1 MEKLKVLVPVDSSER
16 SNYSLN
22 LLKNMFDK
30 KQVEVTLINV
40 KEVQVNNIFLI
51 QQQIK
56 KLKSKSEKVM
66 EEAKQ
71 KIKNL
76 GYEYEYEMYS
86 CFGIPADKIV
96 EKAEKDNFDM
106 IVMAKSNRKG
116 LEKMKGSVTTKVV
129 KTSEVPVIV
138 V

>member
-1 MEKLKVLVPVDSSER
+1 MEKIKVLVPVDSSER

-22 LLKNMFDK
+22 LLENMFDK
-30 KQVEVTLINV
+30 NQVEVTLINV

-56 KLKSKSEKVM
+56 KLKDKSEKIM
-66 EEAKQ
+66 KEAKQ

-76 GYEYEYEMYS
+76 GYEYEMYS
-86 CFGIPADKIV
+86 CFGMPADKIV

-106 IVMAKSNRKG
+106 IVMAKSNKKG
-116 LEKMKGSVTTKVV
+116 LEKIKGSVTTKVV

>member
-22 LLKNMFDK
+22 LLENMFDK
-30 KQVEVTLINV
+30 NQVEVTLINV

-56 KLKSKSEKVM
+56 RLKDKSEKIM
-66 EEAKQ
+66 KEAKQ

-76 GYEYEYEMYS
+76 GCEYEMYS
-86 CFGIPADKIV
+86 CFGVPADKIV

-106 IVMAKSNRKG
+106 IVMAKSNKKG
-116 LEKMKGSVTTKVV
+116 LEKIKGSVTTKVV
-129 KTSEVPVIV
+129 KASEVPVIV

>member
-22 LLKNMFDK
+22 LLKDMFNE

-56 KLKSKSEKVM
+56 KLKNKKWKS
-66 EEAKQ
+66 
-71 KIKNL
+71 
-76 GYEYEYEMYS
+76 YE
-86 CFGIPADKIV
+86 
-96 EKAEKDNFDM
+96 
-106 IVMAKSNRKG
+106 
-116 LEKMKGSVTTKVV
+116 GS
-129 KTSEVPVIV
+129 
-138 V
+138 

>member
-16 SNYSLN
+16 SNHSLN

-56 KLKSKSEKVM
+56 KLKGKSEKVM
-66 EEAKQ
+66 EEAKK
-71 KIKNL
+71 KIKNF
-76 GYEYEYEMYS
+76 GYEYEMYS

>member
-22 LLKNMFDK
+22 LLENMFDK
-30 KQVEVTLINV
+30 SQVEVTLINV

-56 KLKSKSEKVM
+56 KLKDKSEKIM
-66 EEAKQ
+66 KEAKQ

-76 GYEYEYEMYS
+76 GYEYEMYS
-86 CFGIPADKIV
+86 CFGMPADKIV

-106 IVMAKSNRKG
+106 IVMAKSNKKG
-116 LEKMKGSVTTKVV
+116 LEKIKGSVTTKVV

>member
-22 LLKNMFDK
+22 LLENMFDK
-30 KQVEVTLINV
+30 NQVEVTLINV

-56 KLKSKSEKVM
+56 KLKDKSEKIM
-66 EEAKQ
+66 KEAKQ

-76 GYEYEYEMYS
+76 GYEYEMYS

-106 IVMAKSNRKG
+106 IVMAKSNKKG
-116 LEKMKGSVTTKVV
+116 LEKIKGSVTTKVV

>member
-66 EEAKQ
+66 EEAKK

-76 GYEYEYEMYS
+76 GYEYEMYS

-116 LEKMKGSVTTKVV
+116 LEKMKGSVITKVV

>member
-22 LLKNMFDK
+22 LLENMFDK
-30 KQVEVTLINV
+30 NQVEVTLINV

-56 KLKSKSEKVM
+56 KLKDKSEKIM
-66 EEAKQ
+66 KEAKQ

-76 GYEYEYEMYS
+76 GYEYEMYS
-86 CFGIPADKIV
+86 CFGMPVDKIV

-106 IVMAKSNRKG
+106 IVMAKSNKKG
-116 LEKMKGSVTTKVV
+116 LEKIKGSVTTKVV

>member
-22 LLKNMFDK
+22 LLENMFDK
-30 KQVEVTLINV
+30 NQVEVTLINV

-56 KLKSKSEKVM
+56 KLKDKSEKIM
-66 EEAKQ
+66 KEAKQ

-76 GYEYEYEMYS
+76 GYEYEMYS
-86 CFGIPADKIV
+86 CFGMPADKIV

-106 IVMAKSNRKG
+106 IVMAKSNKKG
-116 LEKMKGSVTTKVV
+116 LEKIKGSVTTKVV

>member
-22 LLKNMFDK
+22 LLENMFDK
-30 KQVEVTLINV
+30 SQVEVTLINV
-40 KEVQVNNIFLI
+40 KEVQVNKYFLI

-56 KLKSKSEKVM
+56 KLKDKSEKIM
-66 EEAKQ
+66 KEAKQ

-76 GYEYEYEMYS
+76 GYEYEMYS
-86 CFGIPADKIV
+86 CFGMPADKIV

-106 IVMAKSNRKG
+106 IVMAKSNKKG
-116 LEKMKGSVTTKVV
+116 LEKIKGSVTTKVV

>member
-22 LLKNMFDK
+22 LLENMFDK
-30 KQVEVTLINV
+30 NQVEVTLINV

-56 KLKSKSEKVM
+56 KLKDKSEKIM
-66 EEAKQ
+66 KEAKR

-76 GYEYEYEMYS
+76 GYEYEMYS

-106 IVMAKSNRKG
+106 IVMAKSNKKG
-116 LEKMKGSVTTKVV
+116 LEKIKGSVTTKVV

>member
-22 LLKNMFDK
+22 LLENMFDK
-30 KQVEVTLINV
+30 SQVEVTLINV

-56 KLKSKSEKVM
+56 KLKDKSEKIM
-66 EEAKQ
+66 KEAKQ

-76 GYEYEYEMYS
+76 GYEYGMYS
-86 CFGIPADKIV
+86 CFGMPADKIV

-106 IVMAKSNRKG
+106 IVMAKSNKKG
-116 LEKMKGSVTTKVV
+116 LEKIKGSVTTKVV

>member
-22 LLKNMFDK
+22 LLENMFDK

-56 KLKSKSEKVM
+56 RLKDKSEKIM
-66 EEAKQ
+66 KEAKQ

-76 GYEYEYEMYS
+76 GYEYEMYS

-96 EKAEKDNFDM
+96 EKAERDNFDM
-106 IVMAKSNRKG
+106 IVMAKSNKKG
-116 LEKMKGSVTTKVV
+116 LEKIKGSVTTKVV
-129 KTSEVPVIV
+129 KASEVPVIV

>member
-56 KLKSKSEKVM
+56 QLKSKSEKVM
-66 EEAKQ
+66 EEAKK

-76 GYEYEYEMYS
+76 GYEYEMYS

>member
-22 LLKNMFDK
+22 LLENMFDK
-30 KQVEVTLINV
+30 SQVEVTLINV

-56 KLKSKSEKVM
+56 KLKEKSEKIM
-66 EEAKQ
+66 KEAKQ

-76 GYEYEYEMYS
+76 GYEYEMYS
-86 CFGIPADKIV
+86 CFGMPADKIV

-106 IVMAKSNRKG
+106 IVMAKSNKKG
-116 LEKMKGSVTTKVV
+116 LEKIKGSVTTKVV

>member
-22 LLKNMFDK
+22 LLENMFDK
-30 KQVEVTLINV
+30 SKVEVTLINV

-56 KLKSKSEKVM
+56 KLKDKSEKIM
-66 EEAKQ
+66 KEAKQ

-76 GYEYEYEMYS
+76 GYEYEMYS
-86 CFGIPADKIV
+86 CFGMPADKIV

-106 IVMAKSNRKG
+106 IVMAKSNKKG
-116 LEKMKGSVTTKVV
+116 LEKIKGSVTTKVV

>member
-22 LLKNMFDK
+22 LLENMFDK
-30 KQVEVTLINV
+30 SQVEVTLINV

-56 KLKSKSEKVM
+56 KLKDKSEKIM
-66 EEAKQ
+66 KEAKQ

-76 GYEYEYEMYS
+76 GYEYEMYS
-86 CFGIPADKIV
+86 CFGMPADKIV
-96 EKAEKDNFDM
+96 KKAEKDNFDM
-106 IVMAKSNRKG
+106 IVMAKSNKKG
-116 LEKMKGSVTTKVV
+116 LEKIKGSVTTKVV

>member
-22 LLKNMFDK
+22 LLENMFDK
-30 KQVEVTLINV
+30 SQVEVTLINV

-56 KLKSKSEKVM
+56 KLKDKSEKIM
-66 EEAKQ
+66 KEAKQ

-76 GYEYEYEMYS
+76 GYEYKMYS
-86 CFGIPADKIV
+86 CFGMPADKIV

-106 IVMAKSNRKG
+106 IVMAKSNKKG
-116 LEKMKGSVTTKVV
+116 LEKIKGSVTTKVV

>member
-22 LLKNMFDK
+22 LLKDIFNE
-30 KQVEVTLINV
+30 KQMEVTLINV

-56 KLKSKSEKVM
+56 KLKEKSEKVM
-66 EEAKQ
+66 QEAKE

-76 GYEYEYEMYS
+76 GYEYNMYS
-86 CFGIPADKIV
+86 CFGVPADKIV

-106 IVMAKSNRKG
+106 IVMAKSNKRG
-116 LEKMKGSVTTKVV
+116 LEKIKGSVTAKVV
-129 KTSEVPVIV
+129 KSSEVPVIV

>member
-22 LLKNMFDK
+22 LLKDIFNE

-56 KLKSKSEKVM
+56 KLKEKSEKSY
-66 EEAKQ
+66 A
-71 KIKNL
+71 
-76 GYEYEYEMYS
+76 
-86 CFGIPADKIV
+86 
-96 EKAEKDNFDM
+96 
-106 IVMAKSNRKG
+106 
-116 LEKMKGSVTTKVV
+116 GS
-129 KTSEVPVIV
+129 
-138 V
+138 

>member
-51 QQQIK
+51 QQQIN
-56 KLKSKSEKVM
+56 KLKSKSEKGYGGS
-66 EEAKQ
+66 KTKDQ
-71 KIKNL
+71 KYWI
-76 GYEYEYEMYS
+76 
-86 CFGIPADKIV
+86 
-96 EKAEKDNFDM
+96 
-106 IVMAKSNRKG
+106 
-116 LEKMKGSVTTKVV
+116 
-129 KTSEVPVIV
+129 
-138 V
+138 

>member
-66 EEAKQ
+66 EEAKK

-76 GYEYEYEMYS
+76 GYEYEMYS

>member
-56 KLKSKSEKVM
+56 KLRSKSEKVM
-66 EEAKQ
+66 EEAKE
-71 KIKNL
+71 KIKNI
-76 GYEYEYEMYS
+76 GYEYEMYS

-129 KTSEVPVIV
+129 KSSEVPVIV

>member
-22 LLKNMFDK
+22 LLENMFDK
-30 KQVEVTLINV
+30 NQVEVTLINV

-56 KLKSKSEKVM
+56 KLKDKSEKIM
-66 EEAKQ
+66 KEAKR

-76 GYEYEYEMYS
+76 GYEYEMYS

-106 IVMAKSNRKG
+106 IVMAKSNKKG
-116 LEKMKGSVTTKVV
+116 
-129 KTSEVPVIV
+129 
-138 V
+138 

>member
-66 EEAKQ
+66 EEAKE
-71 KIKNL
+71 KIKNI
-76 GYEYEYEMYS
+76 GYEYEMYS

-116 LEKMKGSVTTKVV
+116 LEKMKGSVTNKVV

>member
-22 LLKNMFDK
+22 LLENMFDK

-56 KLKSKSEKVM
+56 RLKDKSEKIM
-66 EEAKQ
+66 KEAKQ

-76 GYEYEYEMYS
+76 GYEYEMYS
-86 CFGIPADKIV
+86 CFGMPADKIV

>member
-22 LLKNMFDK
+22 LLENMFDK
-30 KQVEVTLINV
+30 NQVEVTLINV

-56 KLKSKSEKVM
+56 KLKDKSEKIM
-66 EEAKQ
+66 KETKQ

-76 GYEYEYEMYS
+76 GYEYEMYS
-86 CFGIPADKIV
+86 CFGMPADKIV

-106 IVMAKSNRKG
+106 IVMAKSNKKG
-116 LEKMKGSVTTKVV
+116 LEKIKGSVTTKVV

>member
-16 SNYSLN
+16 SNCSLN

-66 EEAKQ
+66 EEAKK

-76 GYEYEYEMYS
+76 GYEYEMYS

>member
-22 LLKNMFDK
+22 LLENMFDK
-30 KQVEVTLINV
+30 NQVEVTLINV

-56 KLKSKSEKVM
+56 KLKDKSEKIM
-66 EEAKQ
+66 KEAKQ

-76 GYEYEYEMYS
+76 GYEYEMYS
-86 CFGIPADKIV
+86 CFGMPADKIV

-106 IVMAKSNRKG
+106 IVMAKSNKKARKD
-116 LEKMKGSVTTKVV
+116 KRFCND
-129 KTSEVPVIV
+129 
-138 V
+138 